1 MDFSSIKKRLFNCFP
16 LRIFACAFLFVSLSF
31 FLNQNGL
38 LGSSVSPPL
47 KKSEN
52 DVKKQLQ
59 SQYQQLLMEKGI
71 FDDQGKEIEARLGKL
86 IQEAE
91 KKGYKSEDNIISYI
105 LDRLNYRK
113 TNLGGFPQCAFDRP
127 LGYRLTHFGHSKA
140 AYNIDATA
148 EGSACP
154 VGGIGAGAFERT
166 ISGNFR
172 YWFLKLGWM
181 VDDTI
186 WANQFHVYMKK
197 GNKTVVQTLS
207 TDVPSSTAQL
217 QSWKWNYP
225 EGKGSYYALFPKSG
239 FSYEENEELP
249 AKIAVTQFSPVI
261 PHNYRETSYPVAVYK
276 WIVENPQEK
285 PVEVSVMLTWQ
296 NMVGWEAYA
305 KDPLAHPSDFVWDR
319 KGPGNYNQF
328 IQKDGKSGVIFG
340 KKDMD
345 IKSGN
350 AMAGTV
356 CIAAKE
362 IPRKTKIYYHADL
375 DPLGS
380 GKEVWKTFSN
390 DGILSNSNES
400 RTANKDEAIAGA
412 IAVKFTLKPKEHL
425 EFPVVVAWDFPFYEF
440 EKGVKY
446 RKKYTEFFGAKG
458 DNAFTI
464 ASEALD
470 KYKEW
475 ERAIDDW
482 QGDIIQDSR
491 LPDWLKQALFN
502 ELYVLVETSIWDAFS
517 NLHTYLES
525 VDYLMYGTF
534 DVDAYS
540 SWHLLKLWPE
550 LELNNMRFFAKTVD
564 WEDPTYKAYSYA
576 VVMPNEVPKD
586 KMHYYWNTN
595 KVYGMIPHDVG
606 SPRSRPWIILNA
618 FEWQNANVW
627 KDLNPKFPLRAYR
640 DFLFTG
646 SKDLGFLRRTFKTS
660 VIALDTLEKRFADPE
675 SHIPLNEGIPDQT
688 YDTWKMK
695 GESAFVSVLWL
706 AALKTAAQMGQIL
719 VKQGISEI
727 DGIAI
732 DAIIEKYGLWLN
744 DGRKALQELWNKEGG
759 YFNIDAHTDDI
770 MTDQLFGLW
779 YAKLLGLEEKQS
791 DRIIPLEQA
800 KRTLQTIY
808 RKNVLGFGKGLMG
821 AVNGRTSEGKQLFSQ
836 QGDEVWTGTT
846 YAYASN
852 CILHGLIEQ
861 GMHTAYGEYYVVYS
875 PYGQGYFFK
884 TPEAYC
890 NPEEGIWNK
899 PETKYGDK
907 LFRAT
912 KYMRPGA
919 VWAVLESL
927 AKKREPG
934 LGKQP

>member
-16 LRIFACAFLFVSLSF
+16 LRIFAYAFLLVFLLF

-38 LGSSVSPPL
+38 LGSGVNHPL

-52 DVKKQLQ
+52 DVQKQLK

-71 FDDQGKEIEARLGKL
+71 FDDQGKEIERRLGKL
-86 IQEAE
+86 IQEAG
-91 KKGYKSEDNIISYI
+91 KKGYKSEDDIRRYI
-105 LDRLNYRK
+105 LERLNYRK

-127 LGYRLTHFGHSKA
+127 LGYKLTHFGHSNQPW
-140 AYNIDATA
+140 NIDASD

-181 VDDTI
+181 VDETI
-186 WANQFHVYMKK
+186 WANQFHIYLKK
-197 GNKTVVQTLS
+197 GNKTIVQTLT
-207 TDVPSSTAQL
+207 TDAPSSSAQL

-249 AKIAVTQFSPVI
+249 ARFAVTQFSPVI
-261 PHNYRETSYPVAVYK
+261 PHNYRETSFPIAVYK
-276 WIVENPQEK
+276 WIVENPQEQ
-285 PVEVSVMLTWQ
+285 PVDVSVMLTWQ
-296 NMVGWEAYA
+296 NMIGWEPYA
-305 KDPLAHPSDFVWDR
+305 KNPQSRPSDFVWDR
-319 KGPGNYNQF
+319 KSSRNYNQF
-328 IQKDGKSGVIFG
+328 VQKAEKKGVIFG
-340 KKDMD
+340 KKDMN

-350 AMAGTV
+350 ALTGTM
-356 CIAAKE
+356 CIAARE
-362 IPRKTKIYYHADL
+362 IPGKTKIYYHTDF

-380 GKEVWKTFSN
+380 GGEVWKTFSN
-390 DGILSNSNES
+390 DGTLSNNKES
-400 RTANKDEAIAGA
+400 RTAGKDEAIAGA
-412 IAVKFTLKPKEHL
+412 VAIKFTLEPKEHL

-458 DNAFTI
+458 INAFAI

-470 KYKEW
+470 KYQEW

-482 QGDIIQDSR
+482 QEGIVQNPR
-491 LPDWLKQALFN
+491 LPDWFKQALFN
-502 ELYVLVETSIWDAFS
+502 ELYVLVETSIWDALA

-564 WEDPTYKAYSYA
+564 WEDPTYKAYMYA
-576 VVMPNEVPKD
+576 AAMPNEVPED

-595 KVYGMIPHDVG
+595 KVYGMIPHDIG

-618 FEWQNANVW
+618 FDWQNANVW

-640 DFLFTG
+640 DYLYTG
-646 SKDLGFLRRTFKTS
+646 SKDLDFLRRAFKTS

-695 GESAFVSVLWL
+695 GESAYVSVLWL

-719 VKQGISEI
+719 LDQGISEI
-727 DGIAI
+727 DGIAVNKT
-732 DAIIEKYGLWLN
+732 AEKYRFWFN
-744 DGRKALQELWNKEGG
+744 AGRKTLQKLWNEDRG

-808 RKNVLGFGKGLMG
+808 QKNVLGFGKGLMG

-852 CILHGLIEQ
+852 CILHGLIEE

-907 LFRAT
+907 LFRAM

-919 VWAVLESL
+919 IWAVLESL

>member
-1 MDFSSIKKRLFNCFP
+1 MDFNLIKKGTFPCLP
-16 LRIFACAFLFVSLSF
+16 LRIFTYVFLLVSLLFS
-31 FLNQNGL
+31 LNQNDL
-38 LGSSVSPPL
+38 LCSDVIPSL
-47 KKSEN
+47 KSSEN
-52 DVKKQLQ
+52 DIKKPLQ

-71 FDDQGKEIEARLGKL
+71 CDDQGKEIEGRLGKL

-91 KKGYKSEDNIISYI
+91 KRGYKSDSDIVSYI
-105 LDRLNYRK
+105 LGRLNYQK
-113 TNLGGFPQCAFDRP
+113 TNLGRFPQCAFDRP
-127 LGYRLTHFGHSKA
+127 LGYKLPHFGHSKA
-140 AYNIDATA
+140 SYNIDATA

-154 VGGIGAGAFERT
+154 VGGIGAGSFERT
-166 ISGNFR
+166 ICGNFR

-186 WANQFHVYMKK
+186 WANQFHVFMKK
-197 GNKTVVQTLS
+197 GNKTIVQTLS
-207 TDVPSSTAQL
+207 ADAPPSSAQL

-261 PHNYRETSYPVAVYK
+261 PHNYKETSFPVAVYK
-276 WIVENPQEK
+276 WIVENPEEE
-285 PVEVSVMLTWQ
+285 PVEVSIMMTWQ
-296 NMVGWEAYA
+296 NMIGWETYA
-305 KDPLAHPSDFVWDR
+305 KDPQSHPSDFSWDR
-319 KGPGNYNQF
+319 KSSGNYNQF
-328 IQKDGKSGVIFG
+328 IQKDGKKGVIFG

-350 AMAGTV
+350 AMTGTM
-356 CIAAKE
+356 CIATAE
-362 IPRKTKIYYHADL
+362 IPGKTKIYYHADF

-390 DGILSNSNES
+390 DGTLSNSQNS
-400 RTANKDEAIAGA
+400 RIAGDDEALAGA
-412 IAVKFTLKPKEHL
+412 ISVKFTLGPKEYL
-425 EFPVVVAWDFPFYEF
+425 EFPVVVAWDLPFYEF

-446 RKKYTEFFGAKG
+446 RKKYTEFFGAEG
-458 DNAFTI
+458 DNAFAI

-470 KYKEW
+470 KYQEW

-482 QGDIIQDSR
+482 QEGIVQNSR
-491 LPDWLKQALFN
+491 LPDWFKQVLFN
-502 ELYVLVETSIWDAFS
+502 ELYVLVETSIWDAFT

-576 VVMPNEVPKD
+576 VVMPNEVPED

-595 KVYGMIPHDVG
+595 KVYGMIPHDIG

-618 FEWQNANVW
+618 FDWQNANVW

-660 VIALDTLEKRFADPE
+660 VIALDTLEERFADPE

-706 AALKTAAQMGQIL
+706 AALKTVAQMGQIL
-719 VKQGISEI
+719 IDQGVSEI
-727 DGIAI
+727 DEIVVNST
-732 DAIIEKYGLWLN
+732 IEKYKSWFN
-744 DGRKALQELWNKEGG
+744 AGREALQKLWNEEGG

-779 YAKLLGLEEKQS
+779 YAKLLGLEDKQS

-808 RKNVLGFGKGLMG
+808 QKNVLGFGKGLMG
-821 AVNGRTSEGKQLFSQ
+821 AVNGRNSEGKQLFSQ

-852 CILHGLIEQ
+852 CILHGLIEE

-875 PYGQGYFFK
+875 PHGQGYFFK

-890 NPEEGIWNK
+890 NPEEFIWNNPK
-899 PETKYGDK
+899 SKYGEK
-907 LFRAT
+907 LFRAM

-919 VWAVLESL
+919 VWALYEAL
-927 AKKREPG
+927 LKAIP
-934 LGKQP
+934 